1 VLCRACAAL
10 PQLVLGSSTAAA
22 ALYAASHCDA
32 GSCCRRLQRVVSA
45 VRRVAPL
52 AVGLLLAAIAVG
64 DRASG
69 SWLQHACADNAHSG
83 ADYRL
88 NTVLAA
94 VCFVTSAAG
103 AILVLSTHLALR
115 RPAHNMAEPLH
126 VPLMELN
133 AAADDDA
140 AARGRATSGDVTVA
154 MTSCRISCETAP
166 EASMSR
172 HDDAEE
178 FGSWRCFSKM
188 GLSSCL
194 VVLET
199 AVWVLVLKHWSRLFS
214 RPINN

>member
-52 AVGLLLAAIAVG
+52 IVGLLLAAIAVG

-69 SWLQHACADNAHSG
+69 SWLLRACADAHGG

-140 AARGRATSGDVTVA
+140 TARGRATSGDVTSGA
-154 MTSCRISCETAP
+154 RRSATSDPRSHHF
-166 EASMSR
+166 R
-172 HDDAEE
+172 
-178 FGSWRCFSKM
+178 
-188 GLSSCL
+188 
-194 VVLET
+194 
-199 AVWVLVLKHWSRLFS
+199 
-214 RPINN
+214 